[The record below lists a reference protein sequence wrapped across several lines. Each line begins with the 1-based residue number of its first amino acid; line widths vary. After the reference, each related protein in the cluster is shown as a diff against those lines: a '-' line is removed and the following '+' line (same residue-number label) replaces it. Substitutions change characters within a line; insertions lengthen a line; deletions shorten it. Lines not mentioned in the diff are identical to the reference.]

1 MATSVAPYLGNGQ
14 GRLAD
19 GRCVMAVGPMAART
33 PQAPVESLGAIRR
46 HRAELLDAIQSFER
60 ALAVVA
66 ADPAWRPGVARQLA
80 RLRAAF
86 ADHVG
91 VTEGAGGLYAGILD
105 DAPRLAHEV
114 DVLVREHADIRAT
127 LEALAERVDT
137 EPERLRAWA
146 NDVLREMSRH
156 RQRGADLIYEA
167 YTTDIGGEN

>member
-1 MATSVAPYLGNGQ
+1 
-14 GRLAD
+14 
-19 GRCVMAVGPMAART
+19 MAVGPMAART

-60 ALAVVA
+60 ALAVAA